1 MKWMDAAWSE
11 VGTDETPGPK
21 STPAIVQYFAEAGH
35 PGTTSDEIPWC
46 AAFVGACLARSDL
59 KPTGSLRARS
69 YLEWG
74 NPLDGPRVGAV
85 CVLKRGKSETAGHV
99 GFVIGWTGQHVH
111 LLGGNQADSVNTQS
125 YLRSDVLG
133 FRWPPE
139 PAGAVAKTSRKERI
153 ADVQTKALV
162 TVGGATGAVT
172 VAQEVGWLETIAP
185 ILAFA
190 MDSAS
195 LLVIGAV
202 VLGLAV
208 SETIRQLQRQ
218 DIAEGRY
225 RPSGEQ

>member
-1 MKWMDAAWSE
+1 MKWMDAAWAE
-11 VGTDETPGPK
+11 VGTNETPGAK

-35 PGTTSDEIPWC
+35 PGTTDDGVPWC

-85 CVLKRGKSETAGHV
+85 CVLKRGASETAGHV
-99 GFVIGWTGQHVH
+99 GFVIGWTEAHVH

-125 YLRSDVLG
+125 FRRDDVLG
-133 FRWPPE
+133 FRWPPV
-139 PAGAVAKTSRKERI
+139 PAAAVAKSSRKEKI

-162 TVGGATGAVT
+162 TTGATTGAVA

-185 ILAFA
+185 LLKFA
-190 MDSAS
+190 QDNAS
-195 LLVIGAV
+195 LFVVGAV
-202 VLGLAV
+202 VFGLAV
-208 SETIRQLQRQ
+208 SETIKQLGRQ